1 MSDRDKDV
9 EILALRHQIMVLE
22 RRLGADVRVRFTP
35 EDRFFLATLLT
46 SLPRAV
52 LRRLR
57 LVVRPDPIL
66 RWHREIVKRQ
76 HARTCLIRDRDG
88 TFPALMDGILA
99 ETGIQTV
106 LTGTRMPRM
115 NSIYATLPA
124 SMNVSATSIALIKLS
139 TKPPHSAP
147 HPTRSPNRRASSI

>member
-46 SLPRAV
+46 SLSRAV

-57 LVVRPDPIL
+57 LVVRPDTIL

-76 HARTCLIRDRDG
+76 HARTCRARLLIRDRDG

-99 ETGIQTV
+99 ETGSR
-106 LTGTRMPRM
+106 LC
-115 NSIYATLPA
+115 SPA
-124 SMNVSATSIALIKLS
+124 LVC
-139 TKPPHSAP
+139 
-147 HPTRSPNRRASSI
+147 RG